1 MATKI
6 RVQGSSRMEIEVTDW
21 RFLVREVRKIDPRLT
36 AKFKANAKEIGKD
49 VENEIKRAIPS
60 KIDIKGMQ
68 PKVIPGRMSWGGK
81 VSAQKTSLKIDT
93 RIKKRGK
100 SIVSVWVWS
109 PAVAMLDMAKNAGR
123 GDGGDTREYPYS
135 RSKTGTRTHRVNGQG
150 RGLLQAAGK
159 SKKLIRAERASRVVW
174 PAAWKALPEV
184 NARMN
189 KLIESEA
196 RRINAE
202 MRRKQ

>member
-6 RVQGSSRMEIEVTDW
+6 SVRGDSRMEIEVTDW

-36 AKFKANAKEIGKD
+36 AKFKNRAKEIGKP
-49 VENEIKRAIPS
+49 VENAIKKAIPS
-60 KIDIKGMQ
+60 KIDVRGMQ
-68 PKVIPGRMSWGGK
+68 PKVIPGRMSWGGP
-81 VSAQKTSLKIDT
+81 VNARKTSLKIDT

-135 RSKTGTRTHRVNGQG
+135 RSRTGTRTHRVNGQG
-150 RGLLQAAGK
+150 RGLLQAAGQ
-159 SKKLIRAERASRVVW
+159 SKKLIRAERPSRVVW
-174 PAAWKALPEV
+174 PAAWTALPEV
-184 NARMN
+184 NAEMN